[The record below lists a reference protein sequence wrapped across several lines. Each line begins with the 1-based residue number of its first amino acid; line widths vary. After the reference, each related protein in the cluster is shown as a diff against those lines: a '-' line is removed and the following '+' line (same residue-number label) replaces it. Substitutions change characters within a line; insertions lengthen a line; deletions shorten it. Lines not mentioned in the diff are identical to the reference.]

1 MKLGSVMD
9 LATREVRTIPPR
21 STIMNALK
29 TMVKCGFRRMPVA
42 DAGTKKLMGIVSSTD
57 IINFLGGGEK
67 HKIVV
72 NRHEG
77 NLAKAINDSI
87 DEIMTKDV
95 VHIKYTASWQD
106 AVELMFERKVG
117 GLPIVD
123 DEGKV
128 FGIVTE
134 RDMVRFLSDQRRMS
148 LDGVVREFMT
158 NRVITVTPDT
168 TVGEAMKTM
177 ISKKIRRLPIVK
189 DGVLYGLLVS
199 TDFLRYFSKDAFK
212 MLETGDVRDLLSKS
226 LHEMVSNSSIV
237 KYREPLVFE
246 GRDRISD
253 VVKSMVEKG
262 VGCALIV
269 ENGRLEGIIT
279 ERDLMK
285 FLYTNL

>member
-1 MKLGSVMD
+1 MMLGSVME
-9 LATREVRTIPPR
+9 LATRDVKTIPPR

-29 TMVKCGFRRMPVA
+29 TMVNCRFRRLPVA

-67 HKIVV
+67 HKIVE

-77 NLAKAINDSI
+77 NLARAINDSI

-95 VHIKYTASWQD
+95 VCVEYTDSWQD
-106 AVELMFERKVG
+106 AVELMFEKNVG
-117 GLPIVD
+117 GCPIVD
-123 DEGKV
+123 NEGRV
-128 FGIVTE
+128 FGIITE
-134 RDMVRFLSDQRRMS
+134 RDIVRFLATQRRLSFDEVIRDYMTTR
-148 LDGVVREFMT
+148 VVT
-158 NRVITVTPDT
+158 ITS
-168 TVGEAMKTM
+168 GNAMKTM

-199 TDFLRYFSKDAFK
+199 TDFLRYFAKDAFK
-212 MLETGDVRDLLSKS
+212 MLETGNIKDILNKS
-226 LHEMVSNSSIV
+226 IHEIISNSSVV

-246 GRDRISD
+246 SRDKISK
-253 VVKSMVEKG
+253 VVKNIVERG

-269 ENGRLEGIIT
+269 ENGKLEGIIT

-285 FLYTNL
+285 FLYSNI

>member
-9 LATREVRTIPPR
+9 LATRDVKTIPPR

-95 VHIKYTASWQD
+95 VHVKYTASWQD
-106 AVELMFERKVG
+106 AVEVMFERKVG

-134 RDMVRFLSDQRRMS
+134 KDIVRFLSDRRRMS
-148 LDGVVREFMT
+148 LDGIVREFMT
-158 NRVITVTPDT
+158 NRVITVTPET

-212 MLETGDVRDLLSKS
+212 MLETGDVRDLLNKS
-226 LHEMVSNSSIV
+226 LHEMVSNSSVV

-246 GRDRISD
+246 SRDRISD

-262 VGCALIV
+262 AGCALIV

-279 ERDLMK
+279 ERDLMR

>member
-9 LATREVRTIPPR
+9 LATRDVKTIPPR

-95 VHIKYTASWQD
+95 VHVKYTASWQD
-106 AVELMFERKVG
+106 AVEVMFERKVG

-134 RDMVRFLSDQRRMS
+134 RDIVRFLSDRRRMS
-148 LDGVVREFMT
+148 LDGIVREFMT
-158 NRVITVTPDT
+158 NRVITVTPET

-212 MLETGDVRDLLSKS
+212 MLETGDVRDLLNKS
-226 LHEMVSNSSIV
+226 LHEMVSNSSVV

-246 GRDRISD
+246 SRDRISD

-262 VGCALIV
+262 AGCALIV

-279 ERDLMK
+279 ERDLMR